1 MVTGNDRRES
11 RLQTYLRIMQK
22 RLLPL
27 LLLFCSLPAF
37 AQLHTFAIQPESAL
51 RHPSPQILLAGSGSV
66 QGANGTFF
74 HSDITVLNY
83 RNQSQRVAFTW
94 LPAGQSAGAPTFID
108 ISANSGIISE
118 DFVATFLQKSG
129 LGALLITGVDA
140 NGVADPGA
148 LLYATERV
156 WTPQPGTT
164 GTTSQSFPAIATSD
178 INLTGG
184 SILGQRQDIR
194 YRTNVGIVNLDTV
207 ERTFNVIQ
215 TTDDPNAPTNTT
227 GVTVP
232 ARSMVQIPLANLT
245 SAALQ
250 IAVQPLVEIN
260 PTLWMAY
267 GSSVDNTTGDS
278 WSSLGFQAR

>member
-1 MVTGNDRRES
+1 MALHS
-11 RLQTYLRIMQK
+11 YLRNMK
-22 RLLPL
+22 KLLFPL
-27 LLLFCSLPAF
+27 LLLCSLPLL
-37 AQLHTFAIQPESAL
+37 AQQRQFTIAPEATMT
-51 RHPSPQILLAGSGSV
+51 SPTPQLLFAGSGSA

-83 RNQSQRVAFTW
+83 RATAQRVAFTW
-94 LPAGQSAGAPTFID
+94 LPNGQAAGAPMILTIGP
-108 ISANSGIISE
+108 NSGLISE
-118 DFVATFLQKSG
+118 DFVGTILGQSG

-140 NGVADPGA
+140 AGNFDPGA

-156 WTPQPGTT
+156 WTPQPGTS

-178 INLTGG
+178 INMIRAT
-184 SILGQRQDIR
+184 ILGQRIDAR

-207 ERTFNVIQ
+207 DRSFNIVQ
-215 TTDDPNAPTNTT
+215 TTDDPNAPTNTAM
-227 GVTVP
+227 VTVP
-232 ARSMVQIPLANLT
+232 ARSMVQVPLANLYA
-245 SAALQ
+245 AALQ
-250 IAVQPLVEIN
+250 ILVQPLVEIN

>member
-1 MVTGNDRRES
+1 MAFGVQS
-11 RLQTYLRIMQK
+11 YLHVMK
-22 RLLPL
+22 KALLPIL
-27 LLLFCSLPAF
+27 LLCSLPLF
-37 AQLHTFAIQPESAL
+37 AQQRQFAI
-51 RHPSPQILLAGSGSV
+51 SPDATMISPTPRLLFAGSGSV

-83 RNQSQRVAFTW
+83 RTVAQRVAFTW
-94 LPAGQSAGAPTFID
+94 IPAGQSAAAPMILT

-118 DFVATFLQKSG
+118 DFVGTILHQSG
-129 LGALLITGVDA
+129 LGALLIAGVDSMD
-140 NGVADPGA
+140 NFDPGA

-156 WTPQPGTT
+156 WTPQPGST
-164 GTTSQSFPAIATSD
+164 GTTSQTFPAIATSD
-178 INLTGG
+178 INMIRAT
-184 SILGQRQDIR
+184 ILGQRIDAR

-207 ERTFNVIQ
+207 ERSFNVVQ

-232 ARSMVQIPLANLT
+232 PRSMVQIPLANLS